1 MPSKSSTLD
10 RDRANP
16 PRPNTPELLGADER
30 TRAAKKAVT
39 TRRRHQE
46 ARRADRLAEIRVQ
59 IANGTLVVRHMTAA
73 ERERHPKPPA
83 RRGHGTKAAATRR
96 ADRKRDRCA
105 ASSRAR
111 RRERKRWHRLR
122 RRAGRRGG

>member
-59 IANGTLVVRHMTAA
+59 IANGTLVVRHMTAT
-73 ERERHPKPPA
+73 EREAASEAA
-83 RRGHGTKAAATRR
+83 RQTRARNEGPRNPTRR
-96 ADRKRDRCA
+96 P
-105 ASSRAR
+105 
-111 RRERKRWHRLR
+111 
-122 RRAGRRGG
+122 